1 MNKPTISIRTSPD
14 QAWEEVPY
22 DDLDRIAAARYI
34 NGRGCTALT
43 SLDAPVAEKVCVA
56 DCAALISLHAPV
68 AEYVDASGCTSLT
81 SLDAPIAE
89 RVYVGGCTA
98 LTELRAPEARTVYAL
113 GCAALTRLH
122 APAAERIVLLPNNH
136 EDLHDLKPWREEMA
150 DARRIFEDVNPR
162 IGDRCMWLHHE
173 ITFERLT
180 APWQERFDYIA
191 TKKPEEER
199 AWRFRLL
206 RPTSPEAMKQF
217 GITTK

>member
-56 DCAALISLHAPV
+56 DCAALISLH
-68 AEYVDASGCTSLT
+68 
-81 SLDAPIAE
+81 APIAE

>member
-1 MNKPTISIRTSPD
+1 MNKPTISIRPSPD